1 MFIFIISPF
10 LYKKKFILL
19 LYIICTILSFPL
31 ESIVIP
37 QIYSRFFS
45 VINVKNSNINIFIK
59 YFLIILFFLI
69 IINLSLAVTNNIE
82 ASIVPDLNEYIS
94 NYIFKN
100 ILLKYENNYTDLEL
114 GKIITKLNSIP
125 QYLRSIISDV
135 FVLIFPRLLTIIILN
150 IYFFIINWKLGLT
163 SFALLIIFLYL
174 NYIFFDK
181 CSPISNERHILF
193 ENKNEEVQDK
203 LSNLYSI
210 YSNGKLD
217 NEIENYNLSYK
228 SYTSKFK
235 QSLKCQSSSMNF
247 SNGFNIIIFIIINSL
262 TIYLYLN
269 KKISF
274 NNLIAIFITYIYY
287 SPTLVQLGT
296 SFPDLFT
303 YWGSLEAI
311 DDFVEE
317 LYEVSKNNNIE
328 NYKENKKIVDGTI
341 VINNLNFKYNNNKY
355 IFKDFNLKIKNNEKI
370 AIVGASG
377 NGKSTLIKIIM
388 GYYEVPNNSIFID
401 NVDINKFNLSNLRN
415 QISFVNQNN
424 KLFNTTILK
433 NIQYGNN
440 LTETQIIELIKK
452 LNIENI
458 FKNLDKGLQTNV
470 GINGDNLSGG
480 QRQMVYFLRCIG
492 KKNKIIILDE
502 PTAAIDKQNTEAIV
516 NAIKELCSNAT
527 VILITHDEG
536 ILHLVDRIVTLDA
549 GKIINDVYQNNN
561 FI

>member
-1 MFIFIISPF
+1 MFIFKIISPF

-388 GYYEVPNNSIFID
+388 GYYEVPNN
-401 NVDINKFNLSNLRN
+401 
-415 QISFVNQNN
+415 
-424 KLFNTTILK
+424 
-433 NIQYGNN
+433 
-440 LTETQIIELIKK
+440 
-452 LNIENI
+452 
-458 FKNLDKGLQTNV
+458 
-470 GINGDNLSGG
+470 
-480 QRQMVYFLRCIG
+480 
-492 KKNKIIILDE
+492 
-502 PTAAIDKQNTEAIV
+502 
-516 NAIKELCSNAT
+516 
-527 VILITHDEG
+527 
-536 ILHLVDRIVTLDA
+536 
-549 GKIINDVYQNNN
+549 
-561 FI
+561 